1 MNFTFAPRITIRID
15 ERALILTIY
24 LLHALGWL

>member
-1 MNFTFAPRITIRID
+1 MNIHNAIHIHIHID
-15 ERALILTIY
+15 RVSVICLIY